1 MLTTLLRDFTLPSQQ
16 LVRQSVHHNKN
27 LPHGPWICGLSLT
40 QNNAGQQW
48 LSGHWCGVA
57 RGYTQGSLHGSQ
69 KGFRCEVILHLF
81 LHWLVLAKGSFTQGP
96 HLPFGMVSKSWV
108 SLFPVFFSLWQGLL
122 VAAHVV
128 TDTCVRLRL
137 ARGPTLLIRHISLT
151 HLLLMSLKTKLIH

>member
-40 QNNAGQQW
+40 QNNAAQQW

-108 SLFPVFFSLWQGLL
+108 SLFPVFFHCDRACW
-122 VAAHVV
+122 
-128 TDTCVRLRL
+128 
-137 ARGPTLLIRHISLT
+137 
-151 HLLLMSLKTKLIH
+151 LLLMLSRILVFGSDWLVAPHYLLGTFPSLIYCWWV